1 MTALFSPPRHN
12 FPLISDPATP
22 SRPAAASL
30 TWPLC
35 TPVPTFPINPEAY
48 TLAHAPFTLSQMGSA
63 SVLQPSVLPAHLCLL
78 FTLLPLSLTPFV
90 HVCFYVQACFWT
102 TSTWTFT
109 DPVRLGVVCL
119 GSDLFCFSVEPLHLH
134 LVKNSYEWI
143 DKLAGSWIWIKY
155 NMDKTF
161 CVFAEFLVD
170 TPVRLKF

>member
-63 SVLQPSVLPAHLCLL
+63 SVLQPSVLSAHLCLL

-102 TSTWTFT
+102 TSKHELLQILSVSELCVWVQTCF
-109 DPVRLGVVCL
+109 VSRLSRCT
-119 GSDLFCFSVEPLHLH
+119 S
-134 LVKNSYEWI
+134 
-143 DKLAGSWIWIKY
+143 IW
-155 NMDKTF
+155 
-161 CVFAEFLVD
+161 
-170 TPVRLKF
+170 